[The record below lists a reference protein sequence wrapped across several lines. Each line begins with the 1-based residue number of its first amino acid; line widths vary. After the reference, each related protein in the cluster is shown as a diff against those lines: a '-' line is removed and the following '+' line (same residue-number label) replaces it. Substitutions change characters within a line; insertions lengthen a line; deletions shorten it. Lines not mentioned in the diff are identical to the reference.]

1 MTETSSENREGQ
13 QEMSFLDHLEILRWH
28 IIRSLLAIVAF
39 GILAF
44 VFSRFIF
51 DYIILAPRTP
61 EFITNIKLCDF
72 GNWIGSKALCIN
84 SKPFNIISIKMAG
97 QFSAHITTSIVAGFI
112 VGFPYVFWEFWRF
125 IEPALYENERKQ
137 TRGAVFWSSILF
149 LMGVLFGYFLITPLS
164 VHFLGSY
171 ETSSQVQNQINLG
184 SYISTVTSVVI
195 ASGVIFEL
203 PILIYFLA
211 KAGLVTP
218 DFLKRYRRH
227 SLIIILMLSAV
238 ITPPDVFSQILVSV
252 PLLILYEAGI
262 IIAKNIERKDKELLV

>member
-1 MTETSSENREGQ
+1 MPQALEQDTSTR

-28 IIRSLLAIVAF
+28 IIRSILAVVGF

-44 VFSRFIF
+44 IFSSYIF

-61 EFITNIKLCDF
+61 EFFTNLELCRF
-72 GNWIGSKALCIN
+72 GKWIGSDALCIN
-84 SKPFNIISIKMAG
+84 KTAFQIISIKMAG
-97 QFSAHITTSIVAGFI
+97 QFSAHISTSIVAGFI
-112 VGFPYVFWEFWRF
+112 LAFPFVFWEFWRF

-137 TRGAVFWSSILF
+137 TRGAVFWSSLLF
-149 LMGVLFGYFLITPLS
+149 LMGVVFGYYIITPLS

-171 ETSSQVQNQINLG
+171 QTSTQVINQINLQ
-184 SYISTVTSVVI
+184 SYISTVTSVVL
-195 ASGVIFEL
+195 AAGVIFEL

-211 KAGLVTP
+211 RAGLVTP
-218 DFLKRYRRH
+218 EFLKTYRKH
-227 SLIIILMLSAV
+227 ALIVILALSAI

-262 IIAKNIERKDKELLV
+262 LIAKNIERKDESLLV